1 MKCDEARYFIQGILN
16 ELNSTFKIPNRFVFN
31 VYRDGG
37 SMDISIK
44 TDGYDNIVFVAPIAF
59 GYGKKASINT
69 IQILKKGCVR
79 FEDCYNKENVV
90 KTISVEVNPWENFNR
105 DVAKKEI
112 LKTIYKVWGEQ

>member
-44 TDGYDNIVFVAPIAF
+44 TDGYNNIVFVAPIAF
-59 GYGKKASINT
+59 G
-69 IQILKKGCVR
+69 
-79 FEDCYNKENVV
+79 
-90 KTISVEVNPWENFNR
+90 
-105 DVAKKEI
+105 
-112 LKTIYKVWGEQ
+112 